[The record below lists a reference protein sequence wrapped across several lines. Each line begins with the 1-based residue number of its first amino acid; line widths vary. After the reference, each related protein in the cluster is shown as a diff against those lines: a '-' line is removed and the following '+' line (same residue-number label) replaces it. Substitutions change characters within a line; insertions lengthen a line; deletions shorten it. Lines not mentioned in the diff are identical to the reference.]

1 MPIPAEI
8 LAVPRPK
15 STRVKKSGD
24 RYLVIKRTSKY
35 VDGRAVPVELGTIG
49 EIVNGEYVEIR
60 KEPKRKSSHIDIKD
74 YGEVAL
80 FDKVSHDLY
89 KELAQVFEPSAAKR
103 LYVIAILRCA
113 YPDIKDR
120 DLKFFYE
127 TSFLSEMYPGVHL
140 SENTVSEFLQNV
152 GMEYRYI
159 HDFMERRIRKMSGR
173 SLVVDGMLKDNNS
186 ATNMFSEYSRKGA
199 KKGSK
204 DVSLTYAYDPQTKE
218 PAAVYPQPGNMLDL
232 TSIQGFVE
240 EYQIKNCLL
249 VMDKGYYSKENM
261 NKLRHIDGLS
271 YIIPLKTTSRKIRD
285 NGMDSTYASV
295 LKGYNE
301 ATVLYKKVK
310 TDDGCYLYGFRDPKT
325 AYEQEVGY
333 IEFGQK
339 KGTYSEEKFLS
350 KKNEFGL
357 IVFESMSDL
366 EPLEVYRA
374 YAGRWEIEVMFDM
387 FKNIIDLD
395 TVNVHGD
402 YRLYATEFINY
413 LSVIAATRARNV
425 LSNTV
430 LPGHEKNKRK
440 YIAEIYSTKQLLH
453 YLSKV
458 KRVCI
463 GSSDKWIPNHLVK
476 YVDTLVKSLDL

>member
-1 MPIPAEI
+1 MPIPEEI

-15 STRVKKSGD
+15 STRVKKYGE

-35 VDGRAVPVELGTIG
+35 VNGRAVPVELGTIG

-60 KEPKRKSSHIDIKD
+60 KEPRRKSSHVDIKD

-80 FDKVSHDLY
+80 FDNSCHDLY
-89 KELAQVFEPSAAKR
+89 KEIAGVFDAVTAKR
-103 LYVIAILRCA
+103 LYIIAILRCA

-140 SENTVSEFLQNV
+140 SENTVSDFLQKV

-159 HDFMERRIRKMSGR
+159 HQFMENRIFRMLGKN
-173 SLVVDGMLKDNNS
+173 LVVDGMLKDNNS
-186 ATNMFSEYSRKGA
+186 ITNMFSEYSRKGA

-204 DVSLTYAYDPQTKE
+204 DVSLTYAYDPETKE
-218 PAAVYPQPGNMLDL
+218 PVAVYPQPGNMLDL

-240 EYQIKNCLL
+240 DYHIKQCLL
-249 VMDKGYYSKENM
+249 VMDKGYYSNENLT
-261 NKLRHIDGLS
+261 KLRQIEGLS
-271 YIIPLKTTSRKIRD
+271 YIIPLKTSSKKITQ
-285 NGMDSTYASV
+285 NGMDSSYSSV
-295 LKGYNE
+295 LNGYKE

-310 TDDGCYLYGFRDPKT
+310 VNDDCYLYGFRDPKT

-333 IEFGQK
+333 IEFSQK
-339 KGTYSEEKFLS
+339 KGTYSEEKFLN

-357 IVFESMSDL
+357 IVFESRSDL
-366 EPLEVYRA
+366 DPFEVYRA

-395 TVNVHGD
+395 TVNVHGN

-413 LSVIAATRARNV
+413 ISVIASVRVHNL
-425 LSNTV
+425 LSNTI

-440 YIAEIYSTKQLLH
+440 YIAEVYSTKQILH

-463 GSSDKWIPNHLVK
+463 GESNNWIPNHLVK
-476 YVDTLVKSLDL
+476 YVDILVKTLNL